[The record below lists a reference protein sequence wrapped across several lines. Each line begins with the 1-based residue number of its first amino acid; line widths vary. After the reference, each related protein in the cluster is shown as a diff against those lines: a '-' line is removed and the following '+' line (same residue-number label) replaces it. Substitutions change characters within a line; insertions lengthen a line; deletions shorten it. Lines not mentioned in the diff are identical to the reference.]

1 MVMENPCN
9 PWSKCFAA
17 GEQSTSI
24 AGQRKDAVE
33 GFFAIF
39 AIFVVKC
46 GARFHCLVTALPR
59 ILPEG
64 MSALTVR

>member
-17 GEQSTSI
+17 GEQSRLLPGREKMLGKVSL
-24 AGQRKDAVE
+24 RSLWLN
-33 GFFAIF
+33 
-39 AIFVVKC
+39 